1 MRIRRSGVSIDHPG
15 RVLAPRTIKLNRW
28 QAQQVGAEALPGLA
42 GGLVAALFVELPLI
56 LLRLF
61 VMTAALLLKFEV
73 GQQTHDSLP

>member
-1 MRIRRSGVSIDHPG
+1 MIIPGGFLRREQSSSTGG
-15 RVLAPRTIKLNRW
+15 KFNRW

-61 VMTAALLLKFEV
+61 VMTAALVLKFEV
-73 GQQTHDSLP
+73 SQQTHDSLP

>member
-56 LLRLF
+56 LRLF
-61 VMTAALLLKFEV
+61 VMTAALVLKFEV
-73 GQQTHDSLP
+73 SQQTHDSLP